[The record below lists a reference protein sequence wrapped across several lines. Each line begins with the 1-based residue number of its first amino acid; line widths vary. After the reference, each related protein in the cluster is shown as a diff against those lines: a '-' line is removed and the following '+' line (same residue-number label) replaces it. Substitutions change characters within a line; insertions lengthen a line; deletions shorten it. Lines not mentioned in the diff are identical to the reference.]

1 MKIFDTFMYFN
12 EDLILDIRLHELNEY
27 VDKFVVVESA
37 YTHSGDPKQFNFDI
51 NNYKKYS
58 DKIIYVQVNDKPENF
73 LEINSSDDYE
83 AKKNKQVINGMRS
96 DNYQRN
102 KIIDGMKDAKEED
115 FILVSDIDE
124 IPNLNS
130 LNLNQIK
137 SNIIVFNQFFFHYK
151 LNLYL
156 KEFNFFGTKGCKKKY
171 LKSPQWLRNI
181 KNKKYSFL
189 RFDTFFSDNKY
200 RNVFFVKNGGW
211 HFSNISNSE
220 KIFYKLKSYAHF
232 ADTPENILD
241 KAFIEDLINKRKIMY
256 DHAADKKKD
265 RYSNPKDLSI
275 FDFNLLP
282 SYIKENKNK
291 FKNWIVS

>member
-102 KIIDGMKDAKEED
+102 KIIDGIKDAKEED

-200 RNVFFVKNGGW
+200 
-211 HFSNISNSE
+211 
-220 KIFYKLKSYAHF
+220 
-232 ADTPENILD
+232 
-241 KAFIEDLINKRKIMY
+241 
-256 DHAADKKKD
+256 
-265 RYSNPKDLSI
+265 
-275 FDFNLLP
+275 
-282 SYIKENKNK
+282 
-291 FKNWIVS
+291 